1 MIKSDT
7 SALTATAWMMGAVV
21 SFSLMALSGREALIQ
36 LDTFELMFYRSL
48 IGIII
53 VLTIGGFAGTL
64 GQINLRNMK
73 LHITRNMFHFV
84 GQNLWFYAVALIPF
98 AQLFALEFSFPIW
111 VALAAPF
118 LLGEKLT
125 KPRILSAIVG
135 FAGVLIVT
143 RPGMATFDIGVLAGA
158 LCAIGFAGSYI
169 YTKKLTRVASVTC
182 ILFWMSVIQAIL
194 GLMIAGLDG
203 EIPIPDLIT
212 LIWVVVITF
221 TGLFAHYCITRA
233 LELAPAVIVAPLD
246 FLRLPLIAVIG
257 MLFYGEIIDIFI
269 ISGAILIVCAN
280 YANVHW
286 ENKQQ
291 KRMLATSG
299 K

>member
-1 MIKSDT
+1 MVKPGT
-7 SALTATAWMMGAVV
+7 AALAAAAWMMGAVV

-36 LDTFELMFYRSL
+36 LDTFELMLYRSL

-53 VLTIGGFAGTL
+53 VLTMGGIAGTL
-64 GQINLRNMK
+64 GQINLQNMK
-73 LHITRNMFHFV
+73 LHITRNLFHFA
-84 GQNLWFYAVALIPF
+84 GQNLWFYALALIPF
-98 AQLFALEFSFPIW
+98 AQVFALEFSFPIW
-111 VALAAPF
+111 VALAAPL

-125 KPRILSAIVG
+125 KPRIFTAIVG
-135 FAGVLIVT
+135 FAGVLVVT
-143 RPGMATFDIGVLAGA
+143 RPGMATFDFGVLAGA

-169 YTKKLTRVASVTC
+169 YTKMLTRVTSVIC

-194 GLMIAGLDG
+194 GLMFAVLDG
-203 EIPIPDLIT
+203 EIPIPELAT
-212 LIWVVVITF
+212 MIWLVVITF
-221 TGLFAHYCITRA
+221 TGLSAHYCITKA
-233 LELAPAVIVAPLD
+233 LKLAPAIIVAPLD

-269 ISGAILIVCAN
+269 ITGAILIVCAN
-280 YANVHW
+280 YANVYW

-291 KRMLATSG
+291 KRMLATNG

>member
-1 MIKSDT
+1 MLKTGT
-7 SALTATAWMMGAVV
+7 SALAATAWMMGAVV

-36 LDTFELMFYRSL
+36 LDTFELMLYRSL
-48 IGIII
+48 MGIII
-53 VLTIGGFAGTL
+53 VLTIGGIVGTL
-64 GQINLRNMK
+64 GQINLKNMK
-73 LHITRNMFHFV
+73 LHITRNLFHFV

-118 LLGEKLT
+118 LLGEKIT
-125 KPRILSAIVG
+125 KPRLFSSIVG

-143 RPGMATFDIGVLAGA
+143 RPGIATFDFGVLAGA

-169 YTKKLTRVASVTC
+169 YTKMLTRVASVIC

-203 EIPIPDLIT
+203 EIPIPDSETMTWI
-212 LIWVVVITF
+212 VVITF
-221 TGLFAHYCITRA
+221 TGLSAHYCITRA
-233 LELAPAVIVAPLD
+233 LKLAPAVIVAPLD

-291 KRMLATSG
+291 KRMLATNG

>member
-1 MIKSDT
+1 MVKPGT
-7 SALTATAWMMGAVV
+7 SALAATAWMMGAVV

-36 LDTFELMFYRSL
+36 LDTFELMLYRSL

-53 VLTIGGFAGTL
+53 VLTMGGIAGTL
-64 GQINLRNMK
+64 GQINLQNMK
-73 LHITRNMFHFV
+73 LHITRNLFHFA
-84 GQNLWFYAVALIPF
+84 GQNLWFYALALIPF
-98 AQLFALEFSFPIW
+98 AQVFALEFSFPIW
-111 VALAAPF
+111 VALAAPL

-125 KPRILSAIVG
+125 KPRIFTAIVG
-135 FAGVLIVT
+135 FAGVLVVT
-143 RPGMATFDIGVLAGA
+143 RPGMATFDFGVLAGA

-169 YTKKLTRVASVTC
+169 YTKMLTRVTSVIC

-194 GLMIAGLDG
+194 GLMFAVLDG
-203 EIPIPDLIT
+203 EIPIPELAT
-212 LIWVVVITF
+212 MIWLVVITF
-221 TGLFAHYCITRA
+221 TGLSAHYCITKA
-233 LELAPAVIVAPLD
+233 LKLAPAIIVAPLD

-269 ISGAILIVCAN
+269 ITGAILIVCAN
-280 YANVHW
+280 YANVYW

-291 KRMLATSG
+291 KRMLATNG